1 METSDLLLRLSA
13 ANGPSGHEDG
23 ARELIRTELEKY
35 CSEVRSDAMGNLIA
49 TRRCG
54 RENAKTI
61 MLDAHMDEIGLIVTG
76 YQDGYLRF
84 GTLGGVDPRMLPA
97 SEVTVLTGEP
107 IFGVVDVMP
116 PHALSAEDMD
126 KPLPADKLY
135 IDVGMT
141 QEMVEK
147 AVPLGTPVVYRS
159 PAQLLGEGSVCGKAL
174 DNRACC
180 AIIIKTLEALEGA
193 ELDFDICCLISTQEE
208 LGCRGAIPGAFGLA
222 PDYAIA
228 LDVTHGQTPDAPKH
242 EALEVDKG
250 AAIGVGPNCNRAL
263 TEAIIETA
271 KAEKLDY
278 QLEVLPGH
286 SGTDAWPIQVSRS
299 GVATALISLPL
310 KYMHTPIEVVRI
322 ADADCIISLL
332 TAFLK
337 RAGEVL

>member
-1 METSDLLLRLSA
+1 M
-13 ANGPSGHEDG
+13 
-23 ARELIRTELEKY
+23 
-35 CSEVRSDAMGNLIA
+35 
-49 TRRCG
+49 
-54 RENAKTI
+54 
-61 MLDAHMDEIGLIVTG
+61 
-76 YQDGYLRF
+76 
-84 GTLGGVDPRMLPA
+84 
-97 SEVTVLTGEP
+97 
-107 IFGVVDVMP
+107 
-116 PHALSAEDMD
+116 
-126 KPLPADKLY
+126 
-135 IDVGMT
+135 
-141 QEMVEK
+141 
-147 AVPLGTPVVYRS
+147 PLGTPVVYRS

-174 DNRACC
+174 DDRACC

-208 LGCRGAIPGAFGLA
+208 LGCRGAIPGAFGVA

-242 EALEVDKG
+242 ETLEVDKG
-250 AAIGVGPNCNRAL
+250 AAIGVGPNCSRAL

-310 KYMHTPIEVVRI
+310 KYMHTPIEVVRT